1 MLIVHTTVSIQWPQ
15 GIKLTVMDG
24 VSMVPDVSADWDM
37 RRLPQQQLQ
46 DVYVRVIYDYYH
58 G

>member
-15 GIKLTVMDG
+15 GIKLMPMDD
-24 VSMVPDVSADWDM
+24 VSMVPDVSADLDM

-46 DVYVRVIYDYYH
+46 DAEVR
-58 G
+58 